1 LPWPSPPLLCLH
13 RRREFAVRKQGHR
26 EVIRV
31 RSIPHECARADLL
44 HGRQPTRWPRPVGAR
59 DVSLPLAKGSHATSR
74 WAGFRLPLPDFLEAC
89 PTLPHSSQRRR
100 VHFFAAAATIVPHM
114 KASPCSARRDPGG
127 TIMPGK
133 PRVFVT
139 RIIPEVGL

>member
-1 LPWPSPPLLCLH
+1 MRSRGSAARTAAHQMASACW
-13 RRREFAVRKQGHR
+13 RKGC
-26 EVIRV
+26 VIAGSKKGATPRV
-31 RSIPHECARADLL
+31 
-44 HGRQPTRWPRPVGAR
+44 VGQ
-59 DVSLPLAKGSHATSR
+59 VS
-74 WAGFRLPLPDFLEAC
+74 RLPLPDFLEAC

-139 RIIPEVGL
+139 RIIPEVGLALIRQHCEAEI